1 MTCLG
6 NIYNGNDTDE
16 DMADLVKAT
25 FGKISRN
32 ATIYE
37 ALTQIL
43 QDACTSIKTPSGF
56 KDKYMDIGN
65 VLIPFFFKEEY
76 PDKWGLYHSVWGGV
90 SGEKSDNN
98 ADNKT
103 TGATDAGT
111 QAAASGDATD
121 STKPKP
127 QAADSAQS
135 QPAQTPTTNPETPA
149 TPPETP
155 AP

>member
-98 ADNKT
+98 TENKT
-103 TGATDAGT
+103 TGTTDTGA

-121 STKPKP
+121 STKPKA

-135 QPAQTPTTNPETPA
+135 QPAQTPTTK
-149 TPPETP
+149 PETP